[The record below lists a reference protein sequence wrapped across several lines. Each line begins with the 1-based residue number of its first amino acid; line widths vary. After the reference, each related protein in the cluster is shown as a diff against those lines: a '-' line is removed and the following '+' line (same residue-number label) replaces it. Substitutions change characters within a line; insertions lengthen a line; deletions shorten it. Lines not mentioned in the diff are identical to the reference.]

1 MSSVVISGDTSGSV
15 TLTVPSV
22 AGSNTMTLPAATDT
36 IVGASTTDTL
46 TNKTLTSPTIATIKS
61 AGTGPTAFQ
70 NSSGT
75 EIGTLCRAWVNFNGT
90 LTTPITPRASFNVSS
105 VTKSGTGNYTVNFTN
120 ALPDANFCVCLAA
133 NILASGGLYDMPM
146 INSGTPYTTSSINVI
161 TSSTGGGAAVAD
173 FTYYNV
179 AVFR

>member
-36 IVGASTTDTL
+36 IVGASTADTL

-105 VTKSGTGNYTVNFTN
+105 VTKSGTGNYTVNFVN
-120 ALPDANFCVCLAA
+120 ALPDANYACVA
-133 NILASGGLYDMPM
+133 NSDDPTVQTNGNLVASPD
-146 INSGTPYTTSSINVI
+146 TYTTSSVRIVLNG
-161 TSSTGGGAAVAD
+161 SAANTDAATVS
-173 FTYYNV
+173 V